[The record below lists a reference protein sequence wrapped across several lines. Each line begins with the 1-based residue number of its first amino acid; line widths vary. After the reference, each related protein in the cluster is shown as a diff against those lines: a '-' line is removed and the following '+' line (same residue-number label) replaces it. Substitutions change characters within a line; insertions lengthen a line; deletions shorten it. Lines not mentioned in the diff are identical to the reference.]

1 MTEVPAA
8 PAPSNRLRKSAGAM
22 ALAVSL
28 IGGFEGLRQ
37 TAYPDPA
44 TQGEPWTICYGHTA
58 HVSPGDKASLAQCKS
73 LLLADLDKEAA
84 GIDKCIHVPLTDPR
98 YVAVLSLAHN
108 IGVSGVCRSSIVKD
122 LNKGDTAAACEAF
135 LLYDKAAGITMP
147 GLTRRREAERN
158 LCLE

>member
-1 MTEVPAA
+1 MTDATTTPVPT
-8 PAPSNRLRKSAGAM
+8 NRLRKSAGAM

-37 TAYPDPA
+37 SAYPDPA
-44 TQGEPWTICYGHTA
+44 SRGAPWTICYGHTG
-58 HVSPGDKASLAQCKS
+58 HVSEGDRDSLAQCKA

-84 GIDKCIHVPLTDPR
+84 GIDKCIHVPLPDPR

-122 LNKGDTAAACEAF
+122 LNSGDTKAACDGF
-135 LLYDKAAGITMP
+135 LHYDKAAGITMP
-147 GLTRRREAERN
+147 GLTRRREAEKN